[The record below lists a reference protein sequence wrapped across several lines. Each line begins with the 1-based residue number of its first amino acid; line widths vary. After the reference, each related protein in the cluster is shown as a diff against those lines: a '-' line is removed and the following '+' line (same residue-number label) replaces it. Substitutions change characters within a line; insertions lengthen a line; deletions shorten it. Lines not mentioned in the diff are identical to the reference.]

1 VLAGEACVL
10 LRDKER
16 AEQIYD
22 LLSPY
27 AVRNAIAISTMPY
40 GPVALR
46 LGMIATLL
54 ERWDE
59 ADRYFELAVERCA
72 RLGAR
77 AVTARVLYEHAKMLV
92 ARGREEDH
100 SAAASRLADAER
112 ICQELDLLG
121 VLQRVAAFA
130 QSIPDQQPARHA
142 TAPEALFRREGEYWE
157 VRHSGECAQLR
168 DTKGLRY
175 VATLLAAPRR
185 EIHVMELGEI
195 SRSWTHRTP
204 RCRT

>member
-1 VLAGEACVL
+1 
-10 LRDKER
+10 
-16 AEQIYD
+16 
-22 LLSPY
+22 
-27 AVRNAIAISTMPY
+27 MPY

-59 ADRYFELAVERCA
+59 ADRYFELAVELRSA
-72 RLGAR
+72 RAR

-100 SAAASRLADAER
+100 SAAASRLADAKR

-142 TAPEALFRREGEYWE
+142 TAPGGPIPARGRVLGSA
-157 VRHSGECAQLR
+157 HSGECAQLR

-185 EIHVMELGEI
+185 EIHVMELVI